1 MCGLTRVMSNIGGA
15 PEGAELTA
23 LLPLACPILPT
34 LSCFQENEA
43 VCANVSTFAV
53 SASVAMMA
61 GWQGMA
67 LDAATVSATL
77 GNMCTEPPV
86 PCGDEGVRAALGSMG
101 GTDTQDM
108 SGMIQ
113 SLASQVD
120 LGALLQQCDRPLAVR
135 HRMRMNVEDPAA
147 FVQNP
152 ASQRAV
158 ERAVA
163 RQSNADPENVEAV
176 LSVVS
181 RRLEAGFSRSL
192 QAGSINVEST
202 IHVESAD
209 DVETLQNNVNAI
221 EATALN
227 TELESALAA
236 ENIEVAVTVPPDS
249 LETAVAEAPAVES
262 VAYGEQQATAE
273 VAMEEERV
281 ATAETTGN
289 SAGPGVSTTTSAGT
303 DTSAAMKAPFVSAAL
318 MAVLAA
324 VM

>member
-1 MCGLTRVMSNIGGA
+1 
-15 PEGAELTA
+15 
-23 LLPLACPILPT
+23 
-34 LSCFQENEA
+34 
-43 VCANVSTFAV
+43 
-53 SASVAMMA
+53 
-61 GWQGMA
+61 
-67 LDAATVSATL
+67 
-77 GNMCTEPPV
+77 
-86 PCGDEGVRAALGSMG
+86 
-101 GTDTQDM
+101 
-108 SGMIQ
+108 
-113 SLASQVD
+113 
-120 LGALLQQCDRPLAVR
+120 
-135 HRMRMNVEDPAA
+135 MRMNVEDPAA

-163 RQSNADPENVEAV
+163 RQSNTDPENVEAV

-249 LETAVAEAPAVES
+249 LETVVAEAPAVES

-281 ATAETTGN
+281 ATAETSGS
-289 SAGPGVSTTTSAGT
+289 SAGAGVSTTTSAGT
-303 DTSAAMKAPFVSAAL
+303 SSNGNSNTGSTEHDSSAAMKASFVSAAL